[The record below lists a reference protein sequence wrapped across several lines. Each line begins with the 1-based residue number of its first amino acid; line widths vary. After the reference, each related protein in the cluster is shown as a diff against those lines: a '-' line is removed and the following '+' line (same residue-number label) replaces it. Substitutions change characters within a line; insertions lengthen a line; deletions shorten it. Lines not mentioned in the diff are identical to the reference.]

1 MKMEHHKISNLLN
14 DSTVSGF
21 VTRKWIE
28 VNNLSAMIYDF
39 DNTFIDNA
47 LIVMLM
53 YNLLVTI
60 ILWHEEVCEIKR
72 WMERVLLMKSLL
84 ILDWTTRQQ
93 QVDLLGKIQK

>member
-1 MKMEHHKISNLLN
+1 MC
-14 DSTVSGF
+14 GF

-93 QVDLLGKIQK
+93 QVNLLGKIQK